1 MGNGCSTLRTFPAV
15 PRILRSTECIW
26 VSGATSRCVLQGPFL
41 FFFFFYPWPLYL
53 WSQSS
58 PLTAVAR
65 LSSSVFIQLMFYSL
79 APLSLSFF
87 SFSFILSHHL
97 FFSPLCVFVS
107 TSVFCS
113 DSQLTVLFSFL
124 CVYTVDCGFQFHFF
138 FFVCVCFRVFTVALH
153 FCFFFLFSI
162 PNPTH
167 GQLSVVAFFFFFVP
181 YPF

>member
-97 FFSPLCVFVS
+97 FFSPCVCLCQHPY
-107 TSVFCS
+107 SVLTRSSPYCFLFCVYIL
-113 DSQLTVLFSFL
+113 LTVAFSS
-124 CVYTVDCGFQFHFF
+124 TF
-138 FFVCVCFRVFTVALH
+138 FFVCVCVFAFSLLLYISG
-153 FCFFFLFSI
+153 FFFFSI

-167 GQLSVVAFFFFFVP
+167 GQLSVVSFFFFFLP
-181 YPF
+181 SPF